1 MPLKTVYSYV
11 QKLFILKHN
20 IINTQ
25 LDRQYVIVVRGL
37 CFVYVTHV

>member
-25 LDRQYVIVVRGL
+25 LDRQYALFLLRTYNTILR
-37 CFVYVTHV
+37 